1 MKAAGQK
8 FPHAS
13 PRHTLHLEYGGVR
26 TPTAQWTVTGAGS
39 CILKSLKKGICVA
52 RATVGRIVDLGVSDA
67 NNMGAAMAPA
77 AAQTLECYLEDTKTS
92 PEDYDMIIT
101 GDLGEVGSKSLYDL
115 LERNGINIRKQ
126 HNDCGLMIFE
136 RSNQDVHAGGSGCGC
151 AASVLCSKIMDDFQ
165 NGLVQNILFMATG
178 ALMSP
183 TSSGQGANIPSIAHL
198 VNLKIK

>member
-1 MKAAGQK
+1 MRHLVTLCIGGTAVP
-8 FPHAS
+8 FP
-13 PRHTLHLEYGGVR
+13 LEYGGVR

-115 LERNGINIRKQ
+115 LERDGINIRKQ

>member
-1 MKAAGQK
+1 MPAA
-8 FPHAS
+8 A
-13 PRHTLHLEYGGVR
+13 
-26 TPTAQWTVTGAGS
+26 
-39 CILKSLKKGICVA
+39 
-52 RATVGRIVDLGVSDA
+52 
-67 NNMGAAMAPA
+67 AAMAPA

-115 LERNGINIRKQ
+115 LDGINIRKQ

>member
-1 MKAAGQK
+1 
-8 FPHAS
+8 
-13 PRHTLHLEYGGVR
+13 
-26 TPTAQWTVTGAGS
+26 
-39 CILKSLKKGICVA
+39 
-52 RATVGRIVDLGVSDA
+52 
-67 NNMGAAMAPA
+67 MGAAMAPA
-77 AAQTLECYLEDTKTS
+77 AAQTLESYLEDTATS
-92 PEDYDMIIT
+92 PDDYDMIIT

-115 LERNGINIRKQ
+115 LERDGINIRKQ

-165 NGLVQNILFMATG
+165 NDLVQNILFMATG

-198 VNLKIK
+198 VNIKIK

>member
-1 MKAAGQK
+1 
-8 FPHAS
+8 
-13 PRHTLHLEYGGVR
+13 
-26 TPTAQWTVTGAGS
+26 
-39 CILKSLKKGICVA
+39 
-52 RATVGRIVDLGVSDA
+52 
-67 NNMGAAMAPA
+67 MAPA

-151 AASVLCSKIMDDFQ
+151 AASVLCSKLWTIFKTDSFK
-165 NGLVQNILFMATG
+165 
-178 ALMSP
+178 
-183 TSSGQGANIPSIAHL
+183 TSCLWQRVRS
-198 VNLKIK
+198 